1 MEVMLPK
8 NGRYVVAV
16 SGGIDSVSLLH
27 LLQAQPDLKLTV
39 AHFDHGIRPDSRV
52 DREFV
57 GRLAKSYR
65 LPFIYK
71 EGRLRAAASEAVART
86 ARYEFLHDVRRR
98 QKAEAVL
105 TAHHRDDV
113 LETAILNLLRG
124 SGRKGL
130 TSLGNSRRVERP
142 LLKVPKSELKE
153 YVRQHKLEW
162 REDITNGDT
171 DYLRNYVRHRLLRRF
186 TPADRDKLWEIITA
200 LGQTNRELD
209 DLLLEQL
216 RLQPAADRLDRLWFT
231 QLTHDVAREMMAA
244 WLRSRGLRGFDS
256 KTLERLTL
264 AAKTA
269 EPGKRFD
276 VLQGASLAVGKHDLA
291 LVGVE
296 R

>member
-1 MEVMLPK
+1 MVIVAEW
-8 NGRYVVAV
+8 NGP
-16 SGGIDSVSLLH
+16 I
-27 LLQAQPDLKLTV
+27 
-39 AHFDHGIRPDSRV
+39 
-52 DREFV
+52 
-57 GRLAKSYR
+57 
-65 LPFIYK
+65 
-71 EGRLRAAASEAVART
+71 
-86 ARYEFLHDVRRR
+86 
-98 QKAEAVL
+98 
-105 TAHHRDDV
+105 
-113 LETAILNLLRG
+113 
-124 SGRKGL
+124 
-130 TSLGNSRRVERP
+130 
-142 LLKVPKSELKE
+142 LKVPKSELKE